1 MGEDLSSPR
10 LEVSGAAVVVRGA
23 AVSDRGMFLCTAESS
38 AGSAR
43 ASAILEVEPRQPPV
57 VELYPEPSQTVQ
69 QSLHCTDCT
78 ALSR

>member
-1 MGEDLSSPR
+1 MGEDLSSAR

-57 VELYPEPSQTVQ
+57 VELYPEPRQTVQ
-69 QSLHCTDCT
+69 KWLHCTDCT
-78 ALSR
+78 VLYR